1 MQNCLEPLGQHCKGL
16 SVVQC
21 YPNSTK
27 TTLHKIFSDAK
38 LSRAS
43 RTPLDKVLTCVML
56 SQEY

>member
-1 MQNCLEPLGQHCKGL
+1 MQSCLEPLGQHGKGF

-21 YPNSTK
+21 YPNSIK
-27 TTLHKIFSDAK
+27 TTLHKIFSDTK

-43 RTPLDKVLTCVML
+43 RTPLDKVLSCAML